1 MQILASEHKFTVGPQ
16 SAPRRRNKRL
26 SSVRTTALR
35 GKGAAHPRMR
45 GAGFAGP
52 LHCPPVG
59 ETRDSAFRGPSYFP
73 AASSSALHDGEQTG
87 CDFPATLR
95 DPMRERKRCLPH
107 MKHDIVEAPN
117 DAAAPKGEPDALL
130 LYRKPSARTVV
141 FASAFVISASLLLRV
156 AWPCRWRLSPAFQQ
170 PGRRPVTSGT
180 SPHIHS

>member
-1 MQILASEHKFTVGPQ
+1 MPQGVGTNAYQACGQQPSGARAQPIRECAEPPLPVRCIAPQ
-16 SAPRRRNKRL
+16 W
-26 SSVRTTALR
+26 
-35 GKGAAHPRMR
+35 
-45 GAGFAGP
+45 
-52 LHCPPVG
+52 G
-59 ETRDSAFRGPSYFP
+59 ETRDSAFRGASYFP